1 MKLRQITFSAGIIGL
16 ILSSA
21 TSAQEVTQNPSF
33 GSTSLDAGFR
43 PDPYTVNLRSGGNI
57 DAKDLGGDCAGWIAD
72 APDYRLIYKA
82 GALPLIITV
91 ESDVDT
97 TLIINTPNGNWL
109 CDDDGGGDLDPRVKL
124 SKPQSGQYDIWV
136 GTYNNSSVEP
146 AILKFSEV
154 E

>member
-1 MKLRQITFSAGIIGL
+1 MKLRQITFSAGIIAL

-57 DAKDLGGDCAGWIAD
+57 DAKDLGGDCAGWIVD

-136 GTYNNSSVEP
+136 GTYNKSSVEP

>member
-1 MKLRQITFSAGIIGL
+1 MKLRQITFSAGIITL
-16 ILSSA
+16 ILSTA
-21 TSAQEVTQNPSF
+21 TSAQDVTQNPSF

-72 APDYRLIYKA
+72 APDYRLIYQA
-82 GALPLIITV
+82 GAFPLIITV

-109 CDDDGGGDLDPRVKL
+109 CDDDGGGDLDPKVKL
-124 SKPQSGQYDIWV
+124 SKPQSGQYDIWI

>member
-1 MKLRQITFSAGIIGL
+1 MKFRQITFSAGIITL

-21 TSAQEVTQNPSF
+21 TSAQEVSQDPSF
-33 GSTSLDAGFR
+33 GTTSLDAGFR

-57 DAKDLGGDCAGWIAD
+57 DAKDLGGDCTGWIAD

-82 GALPLIITV
+82 GAFPLIITV

-109 CDDDGGGDLDPRVKL
+109 CDDDGGGDLDPEVKL

-136 GTYNNSSVEP
+136 GTYNNSSVET

>member
-1 MKLRQITFSAGIIGL
+1 MKFRQTAFSAGIITL

-21 TSAQEVTQNPSF
+21 TTAQDVTQNPSF

-57 DAKDLGGDCAGWIAD
+57 EAKNLGGDCTGYIAD

-82 GALPLIITV
+82 GALPLIISV
-91 ESDVDT
+91 ASDVDT
-97 TLIINTPNGNWL
+97 TLVINTPNGNWL
-109 CDDDGGGDLDPRVKL
+109 CDDDGGGDLDPKVKL
-124 SKPQSGQYDIWV
+124 LKPQSGQYDIWV
-136 GTYNNSSVEP
+136 GTYNNSVEP